1 MANSTNLINST
12 KSLNSIKGTIIGGSQ
27 NKILIRQKYNQ
38 NIEIGE
44 LLVSQD
50 KDKPEKTLLQVYDLI
65 YGSQLSQTNLEL
77 ISGIR
82 LEQGSEEQHLRFIDH
97 ELRNYNLIIAKNL
110 IQLDTNTISKS
121 LPCFFSDVRGL
132 KEEDLKFITKPK
144 NPLHVGRLRSGSK
157 IFDYDIYL
165 QGDAVLSEH
174 ILISASTGKGKSNL
188 TKCILWS
195 LVEQDFCSV
204 LVLDPHDE
212 YYGRNKL
219 GLKDHPLKNKII
231 YYSKNPPAG
240 ARSLKININ
249 LIKPNHFKGVVNW
262 SDAQYEALVAYYNYY
277 KQEWIKAILLEKT
290 EKEKIEKAAEKG
302 RLTERYDTPLNQ
314 AFQSYGPNGSFHGTT
329 IGVIK
334 RRLLSILDLS
344 LNSSSSSS
352 LNSKSDEIIS
362 KGLFDFHSG
371 ESTVHDIAEELEN
384 ARTVIIDTSNVSSQQ
399 EIFIGSLICNELF
412 NKYKQYKTDGIL
424 SDKPLISVVIEE
436 APRVLGKDVLEK
448 GSNIFDT
455 IAREG
460 RKFKVG
466 LIAITQLPSL
476 IPRQILANMNTK
488 IILGMEMGV
497 ERKAIIES
505 ASQDLND
512 DDKNIASLDK
522 GEAIVTSN
530 FVRFATPIKIPLF
543 EELVSKEIQTKFKP
557 YAKDFSG
564 VNLG

>member
-1 MANSTNLINST
+1 M
-12 KSLNSIKGTIIGGSQ
+12 KGTIIGGSH
-27 NKILIRQKYNQ
+27 NKILIRQKYGQ
-38 NIEIGE
+38 NVEIGE
-44 LLVSQD
+44 LLVSQE
-50 KDKPEKTLLQVYDLI
+50 KDKQEKTLLQVYDLI
-65 YGSQLSQTNLEL
+65 YGSQLSQANLEL
-77 ISGIR
+77 ISGIK
-82 LEQGSEEQHLRFIDH
+82 LEQGSEEHPLSFIEH
-97 ELRNYNLIIAKNL
+97 ELRNYNLVIAKNL

-157 IFDYDIYL
+157 IFEHDIYL

-195 LVEQDFCSV
+195 LVEQDFCGV

-212 YYGRNKL
+212 YYGRNKH
-219 GLKDHPLKNKII
+219 GLKDHPIKNKII

-249 LIKPNHFKGVVNW
+249 LIKPSHFNGVVNW
-262 SDAQYEALVAYYNYY
+262 TDAQYEALVAYYNYY
-277 KQEWIKAILLEKT
+277 SHDWINAILLERT
-290 EKEKIEKAAEKG
+290 ETSAESEAHQNFGAK
-302 RLTERYDTPLNQ
+302 Q
-314 AFQSYGPNGSFHGTT
+314 ASGPRSNFHEAT

-334 RRLLSILDLS
+334 RRLLSILDLKLS
-344 LNSSSSSS
+344 ANSMGLEHS
-352 LNSKSDEIIS
+352 IIDDRIMC
-362 KGLFDFHSG
+362 KGIFDFHSG

-412 NKYKQYKTDGIL
+412 NKYKQYKTEGIL
-424 SDKPLISVVIEE
+424 PDKPLISVVIEE

-488 IILGMEMGV
+488 IILGMEMGI

-512 DDKNIASLDK
+512 DDKNIACLDK
-522 GEAIVTSN
+522 GEAIITSN

-543 EELVSKEIQTKFKP
+543 EELISKEIQTKFKQ

>member
-1 MANSTNLINST
+1 VINSI
-12 KSLNSIKGTIIGGSQ
+12 KDSVKGTIIGGSH
-27 NKILIRQKYNQ
+27 NKILIRQKYDQ
-38 NIEIGE
+38 KVEIGE
-44 LLVSQD
+44 LLVSQE

-65 YGSQLSQTNLEL
+65 YGSQLSQANLEL
-77 ISGIR
+77 ISGIK
-82 LEQGSEEQHLRFIDH
+82 LEQVSEEQHLSFIEH
-97 ELRNYNLIIAKNL
+97 ELRNYNLVIAKNL

-157 IFDYDIYL
+157 IFEYDIYL

-195 LVEQDFCSV
+195 LVEQDFCGV

-240 ARSLKININ
+240 ARSLKINIS
-249 LIKPNHFKGVVNW
+249 LIKPTHFRGVVNW

-277 KQEWIKAILLEKT
+277 KQDWIKAILLEKT
-290 EKEKIEKAAEKG
+290 EKEKIEKEKTERFTEKEKLTG
-302 RLTERYDTPLNQ
+302 MNGYQSSTERYGNQLN
-314 AFQSYGPNGSFHGTT
+314 QSYGPNGSFQSAT

-334 RRLLSILDLS
+334 RRMLSILDLS
-344 LNSSSSSS
+344 LNS
-352 LNSKSDEIIS
+352 KSDDIVS
-362 KGLFDFHSG
+362 KGIFDFHSG

-399 EIFIGSLICNELF
+399 EIFIGSLICSELF
-412 NKYKQYKTDGIL
+412 NKYKQYKTDGSL
-424 SDKPLISVVIEE
+424 AEKPQISVVIEE

-488 IILGMEMGV
+488 IILGMEMGI

-512 DDKNIASLDK
+512 DDKNIACLDK

-543 EELVSKEIQTKFKP
+543 EELIFKEIQTKVKQ